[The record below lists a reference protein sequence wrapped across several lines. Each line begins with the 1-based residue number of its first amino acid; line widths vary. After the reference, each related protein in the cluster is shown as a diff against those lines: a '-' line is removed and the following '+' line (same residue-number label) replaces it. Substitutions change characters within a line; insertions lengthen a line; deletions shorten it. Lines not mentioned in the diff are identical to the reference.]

1 MNLIISLLQNVQI
14 TDANRLAQ
22 KKMPFDEQEEKSQV
36 QPFSFHS
43 VKIASSN
50 SCCLSCWN

>member
-1 MNLIISLLQNVQI
+1 VQI

-36 QPFSFHS
+36 QPFAFYS
-43 VKIASSN
+43 VKIAAYFFE
-50 SCCLSCWN
+50 